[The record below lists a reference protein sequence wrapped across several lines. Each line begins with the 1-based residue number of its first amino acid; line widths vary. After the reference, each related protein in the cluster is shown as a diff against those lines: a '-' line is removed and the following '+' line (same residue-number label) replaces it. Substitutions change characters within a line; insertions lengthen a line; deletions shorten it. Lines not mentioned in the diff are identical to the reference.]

1 MNDAIIGWADLLNIG
16 RTLGPPGLGLYAF
29 MWLLRRGDRRDVAA
43 AALQTENIEEL
54 RKQRDY
60 YRHRAE
66 SSEAELHRAADIVEE
81 DTP

>member
-1 MNDAIIGWADLLNIG
+1 M
-16 RTLGPPGLGLYAF
+16 
-29 MWLLRRGDRRDVAA
+29 
-43 AALQTENIEEL
+43 

-66 SSEAELHRAADIVEE
+66 SAEAELHRAADIVEE